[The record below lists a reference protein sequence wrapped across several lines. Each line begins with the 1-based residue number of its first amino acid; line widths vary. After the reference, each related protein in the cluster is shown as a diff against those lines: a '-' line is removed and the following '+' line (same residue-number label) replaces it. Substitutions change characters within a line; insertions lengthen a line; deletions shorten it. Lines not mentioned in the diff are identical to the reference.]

1 MGQASSLS
9 RSVGTICH
17 LSPSPGPG
25 QGLLSPGQGSLS
37 PEPSN
42 GPVQDGT
49 GARYQPTVTE
59 VDSAKR
65 LPLQKLLPKE

>member
-9 RSVGTICH
+9 RSVGTLCH

-25 QGLLSPGQGSLS
+25 QGMLSPGQGSLS
-37 PEPSN
+37 PGPSN

-49 GARYQPTVTE
+49 DARYKPTVTE
-59 VDSAKR
+59 VEPAKR
-65 LPLQKLLPKE
+65 LPLHQLLPKE